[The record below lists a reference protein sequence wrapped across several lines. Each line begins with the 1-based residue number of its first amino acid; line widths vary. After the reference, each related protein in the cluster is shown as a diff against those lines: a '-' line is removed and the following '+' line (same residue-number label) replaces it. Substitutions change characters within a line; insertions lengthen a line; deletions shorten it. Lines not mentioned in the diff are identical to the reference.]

1 MAKFYIDDHNN
12 ISGDHFVD
20 VFSNNDV
27 KDRLVND
34 MEIKNYSDKIASKS
48 IGDTLVKI
56 QNGINNGDNCVL
68 HILFCNEMNVDKTCN
83 HECDQCILKH
93 INDRIHNNNG

>member
-12 ISGDHFVD
+12 ISGDHYVD
-20 VFSNNDV
+20 SFGNNV
-27 KDRLVND
+27 NDRLVND
-34 MEIKNYSDKIASKS
+34 MDIKNYSDKIASKS

-68 HILFCNEMNVDKTCN
+68 HILFCNEMNVDDKACN

-93 INDRIHNNNG
+93 INDRIHNHNG